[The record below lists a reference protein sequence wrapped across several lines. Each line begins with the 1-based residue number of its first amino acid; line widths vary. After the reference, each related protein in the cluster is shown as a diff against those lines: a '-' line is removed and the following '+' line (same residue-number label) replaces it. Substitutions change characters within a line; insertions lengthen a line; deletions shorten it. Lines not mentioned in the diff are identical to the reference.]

1 MRQRTAALY
10 FYIVAAI
17 FVSLGCASDRP
28 KGLPGGAAIVA
39 EGSGPL
45 VFTAVDKGTVYVRD
59 ASGDRVLYQSP
70 IDKGQRIEV
79 DPNANRVTL
88 DGRPVDTAAPLRPN
102 GNYQLYLKLAV
113 QREYHPMMNP

>member
-1 MRQRTAALY
+1 MRQRTATLL
-10 FYIVAAI
+10 FVAGAI
-17 FVSLGCASDRP
+17 FVSFGCVSERP

-59 ASGDRVLYQSP
+59 ASADRVLYQSP
-70 IDKGQRIEV
+70 IEKGQRIEV
-79 DPNANRVTL
+79 DPTSNRVTL
-88 DGRPVDTAAPLRPN
+88 DGRTVEPAAPLRPN
-102 GNYQLYLKLAV
+102 GSYQVYLKLPE